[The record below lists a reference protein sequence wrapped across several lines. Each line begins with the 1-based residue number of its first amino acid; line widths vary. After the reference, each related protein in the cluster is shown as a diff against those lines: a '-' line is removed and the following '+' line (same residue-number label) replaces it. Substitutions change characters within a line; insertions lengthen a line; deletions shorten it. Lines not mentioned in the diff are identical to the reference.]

1 MTPSRRSVLT
11 GIGAAAVTPAFAMTR
26 GGDAEIGLALDAA
39 MALPVDD
46 ALSRLAPFRPGDAS
60 PGRRLDLQAA
70 RAGLAIDRALTAARG
85 EATSFS
91 LKLQR
96 IVGNDATLDRVARDL
111 GDAHR
116 AATAAADH
124 LFQRLG
130 IAGRSSGARFEA
142 LWRNPHWLF
151 ADDDAGRASAV
162 TAMRATLAA
171 IRPRLPHL
179 LGPLPPECLVVDV
192 RALDAAEIAA
202 GKGGYRILPSAG
214 TRGLYIVDLKEVRRR
229 PRFTLPSVV
238 AHELLPGHMAQMP
251 LEALARPHPL
261 RLRYAAAFS
270 EGWGIYAER
279 LMAIDGLYTR
289 PEDMLGH
296 LHWML
301 FRIAR
306 GLADIAIHVRG
317 IAPDQAEAAMR
328 ETLGEPAYFAPF
340 AGDIARIVA
349 EPATRAG
356 EAWLPLRLDRTRPTS
371 RAGWPAW
378 HAGLLRHG
386 RLRTD
391 MIRSR

>member
-1 MTPSRRSVLT
+1 MQRWRCLSMTHCPDWRRS
-11 GIGAAAVTPAFAMTR
+11 
-26 GGDAEIGLALDAA
+26 
-39 MALPVDD
+39 
-46 ALSRLAPFRPGDAS
+46 
-60 PGRRLDLQAA
+60 
-70 RAGLAIDRALTAARG
+70 ALTTQVPAGAWTCRP
-85 EATSFS
+85 SFS
-91 LKLQR
+91 LRLQR

-111 GDAHR
+111 DDAHR
-116 AATAAADH
+116 ASTAAADR

-142 LWRNPHWLF
+142 LWRNPRWLF

-162 TAMRATLAA
+162 TAMCATLAA
-171 IRPRLPHL
+171 IRPRLPHV
-179 LGPLPPECLVVDV
+179 LGPLPPECLAVDV

-202 GKGGYRILPSAG
+202 GKGGYRVLPSAG
-214 TRGLYIVDLKEVRRR
+214 SQGLYVVDLKEVRRR
-229 PRFTLPSVV
+229 PLFTLPSVV
-238 AHELLPGHMAQMP
+238 AHELLPGHMTQMP

-279 LMAIDGLYTR
+279 LMATDGLYTC

-340 AGDIARIVA
+340 AGDVARIVA

>member
-1 MTPSRRSVLT
+1 MTPSRRGVLT
-11 GIGAAAVTPAFAMTR
+11 GIGAAAVTPAGATTR
-26 GGDAEIGLALDAA
+26 GGNTEIGLALDAA

-46 ALSRLAPFRPGDAS
+46 ALSRLAPFRLDDAG

-85 EATSFS
+85 EAASFS
-91 LKLQR
+91 LRLQR

-111 GDAHR
+111 DDAHR
-116 AATAAADH
+116 ASTAAADR

-142 LWRNPHWLF
+142 LWRNPRWLF

-171 IRPRLPHL
+171 IRPRLPHV
-179 LGPLPPECLVVDV
+179 LGPLPPECLAVDV

-202 GKGGYRILPSAG
+202 GKGGYRVLPSAG
-214 TRGLYIVDLKEVRRR
+214 SQGLYVVDLKEVRRR
-229 PRFTLPSVV
+229 PLFTLPSVV
-238 AHELLPGHMAQMP
+238 AHELLPGHMTQMP

-279 LMAIDGLYTR
+279 LMATDGLYTC

-340 AGDIARIVA
+340 AGDVARIVA